1 MTPLLLIAALFSGSA
16 QACEGDPIPGTPQ
29 YNLMF
34 GAINTNAQ
42 VYGAAALLEDHLL
55 PLTEVA
61 PLYVVHY
68 TVTATPGLMS
78 LPVDCGGGQ
87 AGMQAV
93 DLSSGAFGAGLV
105 TGPVTWYLAGS
116 SSAHTLAPREWN
128 ERAVS
133 PFLGAAFIAASPV
146 AFYQRQF
153 VRDDFSLT
161 FDAIVGLHADLE
173 VAQLSAAYVGSKGL
187 YTNVSSSRIGAFLG
201 SVVRPDPE
209 AEKLTLKSA
218 LPYARGGFSD
228 LDWVYGEAVD
238 TIGSTALFAR
248 NLQHQGVSSA
258 PPGSDQALQTDS
270 TSFSTLHLQQ
280 RKLGKFV
287 DFNLAA
293 ATAPQVVL
301 HEATVGLNIGQALP
315 EATVVSRIAS
325 DGFSDEDI
333 EGIRFEAGV
342 VNMPE
347 QWYFADEGGMRFRW
361 NVDVNLGGYEGD
373 SYRLFFMS
381 IGMNNAE
388 TLAVFPYAT
397 NVGYL
402 SISGSFL

>member
-1 MTPLLLIAALFSGSA
+1 MTALLLALILA
-16 QACEGDPIPGTPQ
+16 PARACEGDPIVGTPQ
-29 YNLMF
+29 YDLMF

-68 TVTATPGLMS
+68 TVTATPGVLA
-78 LPVDCGGGQ
+78 LPVDCGDGK

-93 DLSSGAFGAGLV
+93 DLSAGSFGAGLV

-116 SSAHTLAPREWN
+116 SSAHTLASGQWN

-133 PFLGAAFIAASPV
+133 PFIGAGFILGAPV
-146 AFYQRQF
+146 AFYKRQF

-161 FDAIVGLHADLE
+161 FDAIVGLHADLA
-173 VAQLSAAYVGSKGL
+173 VGQFSAAYVGSGGL
-187 YTNVSSSRIGAFLG
+187 YTNFAANKVGAFFG
-201 SVVRPDPE
+201 SVVRPEPG
-209 AEKLTLKSA
+209 EKIKVKEA

-228 LDWVYGEAVD
+228 LDWAYGDAVD
-238 TIGSTALFAR
+238 TIGSTSLFAR
-248 NLQHQGVSSA
+248 SLKQG
-258 PPGSDQALQTDS
+258 S
-270 TSFSTLHLQQ
+270 TPFSTLHLQQ

-287 DFNLAA
+287 DFNIAA
-293 ATAPQVVL
+293 AIAPEVIL
-301 HEATVGLNIGQALP
+301 HEATLGVNFGQALP

-325 DGFSDEDI
+325 DGFPEEEIAGLRADI
-333 EGIRFEAGV
+333 GV
-342 VNMPE
+342 VSMPA
-347 QWYFADEGGMRFRW
+347 QWYFGDDGGYRVRW
-361 NVDVNLGGYEGD
+361 NLDVNLGGYEGD

-397 NVGYL
+397 NVGYMK
-402 SISGSFL
+402 ISGSFL